1 MAITFSFLPFLYFA
15 KMAWEYWSITS
26 PVEMEKTF
34 QRLQK
39 AVVPE
44 FSIMTG
50 LLFFFDPT
58 PSTFLNYLFTIILF
72 VSMVGAK
79 NKVKSNEKLEDLP
92 EAPLGLLWF
101 YLAWQSL
108 AVYLIFYF
116 WLMKNWILLG
126 VLIAFVAGQSLLFL
140 RNAGDNNSER
150 RVTFVT
156 CLGILSLA
164 TGAIVLK
171 ISLDIIGGSFEE
183 RYFSIGLAF
192 FIVLLWISENFIEN
206 WFSKIDAVL
215 LVLLWL
221 IGILIMFSFLVNSL
235 FQWIGIR
242 VFNVVEEILVLLAK
256 LLIDGPI
263 IFSISKELSKP
274 FLEVQSSN

>member
-1 MAITFSFLPFLYFA
+1 MAITFSLLPFLYFA
-15 KMAWEYWSITS
+15 KMALEYWSITS

-34 QRLQK
+34 QRLLK
-39 AVVPE
+39 VVVPG

-58 PSTFLNYLFTIILF
+58 PSTFLNYLFTIILL

-101 YLAWQSL
+101 YLAWQSW

-126 VLIAFVAGQSLLFL
+126 VLIAFVVGQSFLFL
-140 RNAGDNNSER
+140 GKAGENNSKR
-150 RVTFVT
+150 RVTIVT
-156 CLGILSLA
+156 GLGILSLA
-164 TGAIVLK
+164 IGAIVLK
-171 ISLDIIGGSFEE
+171 ISLDIIGDSFEE

-192 FIVLLWISENFIEN
+192 FVVLLWISENFIAN
-206 WFSKIDAVL
+206 WYSKIDAVL
-215 LVLLWL
+215 QALLWL
-221 IGILIMFSFLVNSL
+221 IGILTMFTFLMNSL
-235 FQWIGIR
+235 FQWIGLG
-242 VFNVVEEILVLLAK
+242 VFNVVEEILVLLTK
-256 LLIDGPI
+256 LFIDGAI